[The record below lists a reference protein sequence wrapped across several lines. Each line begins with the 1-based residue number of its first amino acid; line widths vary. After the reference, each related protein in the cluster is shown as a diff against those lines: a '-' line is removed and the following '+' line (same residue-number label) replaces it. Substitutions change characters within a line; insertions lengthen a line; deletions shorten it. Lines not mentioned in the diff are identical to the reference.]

1 MSISIGPFT
10 VDAAEGVLKPALGSV
25 KISVDPA
32 PPVYDFSLAVGQVSV
47 IRTVRSCASVALA
60 LTEAQNYRTA
70 YGAAIVY
77 KGITCFVADVKPD
90 HRAAR
95 TGEGGGGVAEAEWSL
110 VTAIGWIP

>member
-1 MSISIGPFT
+1 MSETIGPFT

-32 PPVYDFSLAVGQVSV
+32 PPVYDFSLAVGQVS
-47 IRTVRSCASVALA
+47 IIKTVRSCATVALA
-60 LTEAQNYRTA
+60 LTEALSYRQA
-70 YGAAIVY
+70 FGNAVLY
-77 KGITCFVADVKPD
+77 KGVLCFVADVKPD

-110 VTAIGWIP
+110 VAAVGWVP